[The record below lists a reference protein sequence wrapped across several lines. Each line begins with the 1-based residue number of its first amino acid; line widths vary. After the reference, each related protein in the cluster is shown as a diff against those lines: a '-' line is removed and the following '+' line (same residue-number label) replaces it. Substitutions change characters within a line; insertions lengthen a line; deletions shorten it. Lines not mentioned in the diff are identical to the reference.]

1 MDPHFTSMVENV
13 KPKIMHEINSIS
25 CHLLILIIER
35 LFILGFLINMAY
47 DVLFFGFLPSSG
59 LCMESSP
66 SRLLENM

>member
-47 DVLFFGFLPSSG
+47 DVLFLVFYQAVGCVWNRVLRGF
-59 LCMESSP
+59 
-66 SRLLENM
+66 